1 MPMLNET
8 ARGVYAI
15 APTPFH
21 NDGRIDENS
30 IDRMVDFYE
39 QAGCDGITVVGIMG
53 EAPNS
58 VRTRRWRWPRRSS
71 AARPECR

>member
-1 MPMLNET
+1 MLNET

-30 IDRMVDFYE
+30 IDRMVELYG
-39 QAGCDGITVVGIMG
+39 QTGCIGIRMLGLMG

-58 VRTRRWRWPRRSS
+58 VSTRRWRWPPSLS
-71 AARPECR
+71 AAQPECR

>member
-1 MPMLNET
+1 MLIET

-39 QAGCDGITVVGIMG
+39 QADRDGITILGIMG

-58 VRTRRWRWPRRSS
+58 VRTRRWPPSLP